1 MVDLGNETQNRGD
14 HERGTE
20 AHEGTAAPNEDGH
33 VGGNGKDDLAGGA
46 QQGAHAEVL
55 LPADDG
61 THHATGDHEGASH
74 EGVDHVGELDIG
86 GGGAEVLRQSGCG
99 ERKGAVI
106 ARGAHLGQD
115 QNENGEKHKLL
126 GTLLLCHSFSFSH
139 VLVPFFS
146 VSRGHRTPLTRASCR
161 GKYRSERK
169 KGGIRAIAVDT
180 AILTADLKGIGFFSH
195 KKTAGPF
202 CSGRPF

>member
-1 MVDLGNETQNRGD
+1 MIDLGNEAQNRGN
-14 HERGTE
+14 HERRAE

-61 THHATGDHEGASH
+61 THHATGDHKGAGH
-74 EGVDHVGELDIG
+74 EGVDHVGELDVG
-86 GGGAEVLRQSGCG
+86 GGGAEVLRQGGCG

-106 ARGAHLGQD
+106 ARSAHLGQD
-115 QNENGEKHKLL
+115 QNENGEKHELL

-146 VSRGHRTPLTRASCR
+146 VSRGH
-161 GKYRSERK
+161 
-169 KGGIRAIAVDT
+169 
-180 AILTADLKGIGFFSH
+180 
-195 KKTAGPF
+195 
-202 CSGRPF
+202 